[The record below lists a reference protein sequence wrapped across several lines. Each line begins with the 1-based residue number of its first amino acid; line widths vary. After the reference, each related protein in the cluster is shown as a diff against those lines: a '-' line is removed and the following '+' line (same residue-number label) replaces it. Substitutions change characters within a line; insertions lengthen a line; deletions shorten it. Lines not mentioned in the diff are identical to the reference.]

1 MELTV
6 KEMITWLEISN
17 KRIQENKEY
26 LTTLD
31 QAIGDGD
38 HGINMARGFQEVVNK
53 VTAQD
58 YEAIADVLKDTAM
71 TLISKVGGA
80 SGPLLGTAFLKMST
94 AVRGQESLDTAE
106 FATALDEA
114 VNGIKQRGKASEGE
128 KTMLDVWSPMVD
140 YFLDVDRFS
149 PEIIAET
156 AKKAMEKTEDMMAT
170 KGRASYFKEKSI
182 GHIDPGAAT
191 SYYIFLS
198 LAEAVKGGE
207 S

>member
-140 YFLDVDRFS
+140 YFSDADRFS

>member
-94 AVRGQESLDTAE
+94 AVKGQESLDTAE

-140 YFLDVDRFS
+140 YFSDADRFS

>member
-38 HGINMARGFQEVVNK
+38 HGINMARGFQEVINK

-140 YFLDVDRFS
+140 YFSDADRFS

>member
-17 KRIQENKEY
+17 KSIQENKEY

-94 AVRGQESLDTAE
+94 AVKGQESLDTAE

-140 YFLDVDRFS
+140 YFSDADRFS

>member
-38 HGINMARGFQEVVNK
+38 HGINMARGFQEVINK

-94 AVRGQESLDTAE
+94 AVKGQESLDTAE

-140 YFLDVDRFS
+140 YFSDADRFS